1 MQEDAAECRR
11 KREGAGALALREPAQ
26 RRRGSSCCGG
36 EGRAGT
42 RLPALPLSGDGGA
55 VGPGGP
61 GGPGR
66 AGAGPPSAAVGG
78 ADGAGD
84 LAALA
89 GRLLRLLPGG
99 DGAAREGASA
109 QVRPAGP
116 FPNLPRPPWR
126 EMGLSCPSRLAQE
139 EEGCSAGRSPAP
151 SPRWRRPEPF
161 AAGRQPRCVKPSPV
175 SPLPN

>member
-1 MQEDAAECRR
+1 MGRGGCSRVQEGAAECRR
-11 KREGAGALALREPAQ
+11 KQEGAGALALSEPAQ
-26 RRRGSSCCGG
+26 SRRGSSCCGG

-42 RLPALPLSGDGGA
+42 RLPALPLCGDGGA
-55 VGPGGP
+55 VRPRTAGRAGAGPSGSGRARA
-61 GGPGR
+61 GR

-109 QVRPAGP
+109 QVRPPGP
-116 FPNLPRPPWR
+116 FPNLP
-126 EMGLSCPSRLAQE
+126 GAL
-139 EEGCSAGRSPAP
+139 GGR
-151 SPRWRRPEPF
+151 W
-161 AAGRQPRCVKPSPV
+161 G
-175 SPLPN
+175 